1 MKQPAPLQPGDR
13 VQMVAASS
21 ALVGDA
27 ALARLAAG
35 ISVLEGWGLEVER
48 PTLAGRSWGYL
59 AGRDQER
66 RGDLEAAARRGAD
79 LLACVRGGWGA
90 ARLL

>member
-21 ALVGDA
+21 ALIGDA

-35 ISVLEGWGLEVER
+35 ISVLEGWGLEV
-48 PTLAGRSWGYL
+48 
-59 AGRDQER
+59 
-66 RGDLEAAARRGAD
+66 
-79 LLACVRGGWGA
+79 
-90 ARLL
+90 